1 LGQGDRVVPA
11 RGGVAPGLGFL
22 SSSGLRDKQ
31 SVGILGGTM
40 TYAQRLSGQR
50 RDRRTAARL
59 LIAAALMLGLFA
71 MHGLT
76 MPPMSMTAAAMP
88 TSASSA
94 VADVATI
101 GVAAAALHP
110 VEHAAA
116 AVMAAFA
123 DIGMPMPGGHPGHG
137 VMDLCLAILA
147 GLAALAL
154 LAAALA
160 RRHSSV
166 MSARSATRPTD
177 RVHVWRARRRLAPS
191 ITTLCVSRT

>member
-1 LGQGDRVVPA
+1 VVPA
-11 RGGVAPGLGFL
+11 RGDVAPGLGFL
-22 SSSGLRDKQ
+22 SSSGLRATQ

-177 RVHVWRARRRLAPS
+177 RVHVSRARRRLAPS